1 MRPRPPERPAFT
13 AQLALAPAT
22 LLLALVWVFASGCGT
37 TTVHDYDHDEP
48 AVAVA
53 RASEDGRSRRDPEA
67 ARPPRRPS
75 VGQAVRAVEDRCERH
90 LDLVVRTGERMNVD
104 WTVLAAIVTVESKWT
119 PSARNRSGASG
130 LMQVMPSTGR
140 RLKCGAL
147 LDAVDNVNC
156 GARLMRRLLDRYDD
170 RLAYALAAYAAGARS
185 VDRAF
190 KAGAR
195 PPKERF
201 VSRVLSLSRA
211 FATRGC
217 AAVEEKR

>member
-1 MRPRPPERPAFT
+1 MRCRSPVRAAHSVTLVVSFLAAF
-13 AQLALAPAT
+13 AA
-22 LLLALVWVFASGCGT
+22 CGT
-37 TTVHDYDHDEP
+37 TTVYDYDEP
-48 AVAVA
+48 AVTR

-67 ARPPRRPS
+67 ARPSRPLP
-75 VGQAVRAVEDRCERH
+75 GARAVEERCEHH
-90 LDLVVRTGERMNVD
+90 LDLVVRAGERLNVD
-104 WTVLAAIVTVESKWT
+104 WTVLAAITTVESKWT

-140 RLKCGAL
+140 RLKCGDL
-147 LDAVDNVNC
+147 LNAVDNVNC
-156 GARLMRRLLDRYDD
+156 GARLLRRLLDRYDE
-170 RLAYALAAYAAGARS
+170 RMPYALAAYAAGARS

-211 FATRGC
+211 FTERGC
-217 AAVEEKR
+217 AAAGLGR

>member
-1 MRPRPPERPAFT
+1 MRPRPPERAALPAHVGLVLATVLLFF
-13 AQLALAPAT
+13 ALASG
-22 LLLALVWVFASGCGT
+22 SGCGT
-37 TTVHDYDHDEP
+37 TTVYDYDEDEP
-48 AVAVA
+48 AAT

-67 ARPPRRPS
+67 TRPPRRPGA
-75 VGQAVRAVEDRCERH
+75 GQPSRAIAELCERH
-90 LDLVVRTGERMNVD
+90 LDLVVRTGERLNVD
-104 WTVLAAIVTVESKWT
+104 WAVLAAIVTVESRWT

-140 RLKCGAL
+140 RLKCGEL

-156 GARLMRRLLDRYDD
+156 GAKLMRRLLDRYED
-170 RLAYALAAYAAGARS
+170 RLPYALAAYAAGARS

-201 VSRVLSLSRA
+201 VSRVLALSRA

>member
-1 MRPRPPERPAFT
+1 MRAQPPERAAFPAH
-13 AQLALAPAT
+13 
-22 LLLALVWVFASGCGT
+22 LALVSAALFLALMWVFASGCGT
-37 TTVHDYDHDEP
+37 TTVYDYDHDEP
-48 AVAVA
+48 AAA

-67 ARPPRRPS
+67 TRPPRRPGG
-75 VGQAVRAVEDRCERH
+75 GQAFRAVEERCERH
-90 LDLVVRTGERMNVD
+90 LDLVVRTGERLNVD

-119 PSARNRSGASG
+119 PSAKNRSGASG

-147 LDAVDNVNC
+147 LDPVDNVNC
-156 GARLMRRLLDRYDD
+156 GAKLMRRLLDRYDD
-170 RLAYALAAYAAGARS
+170 RLPYALAAYAGGARS
-185 VDRAF
+185 VDRAY

-201 VSRVLSLSRA
+201 VSRVLALSRA